1 MLEIKQYVDAD
12 LASVW
17 ELHRLALTPTG
28 AYLGDGHW
36 NEDLLDI
43 TNHYLKNRGEF
54 LVGLL
59 DNRIVCM
66 GAFRKKSE
74 TLAEIKRMRV
84 LPDYQRRGF
93 GQIIMNKLELKAL
106 QLGYSELILDTT
118 TKQVAAQQF
127 YEKNGFVESGRGKF
141 EEFELIF
148 YRKKLK

>member
-1 MLEIKQYVDAD
+1 MDAD
-12 LASVW
+12 FASVW
-17 ELHRLALTPTG
+17 ELHRLAIEPIGVFLKNG
-28 AYLGDGHW
+28 SWDD
-36 NEDLLDI
+36 DLRDI

-59 DNRIVCM
+59 NNRIVCM

-93 GQIIMNKLELKAL
+93 GQTIMNQLELKAL
-106 QLGYSELILDTT
+106 QSGYSELILDTR
-118 TKQVAAQQF
+118 TKQIAAQQF
-127 YEKNGFVESGRGKF
+127 YKKNGFVESGRGKF
-141 EEFELIF
+141 EGFELIF